1 MHRIDLRP
9 NVGEDDLHA
18 FVDGQ
23 LPAERHHE
31 VMAYLAVHPDAAD
44 RISVLLRQRVEL
56 AALRERLNDSEP
68 EAKLAVLEH
77 ALCRVVRRQRR
88 VSRVL
93 SAGSVA
99 AALLLTVTTAGW
111 WITGGQGERAAGVR
125 QVAEASTEARTASWR
140 QVTAGADSAVAADAG
155 DSAILWLQAHL
166 SGRALKQPDLET
178 LGLRFVGSAPL
189 KGAFGPAIRLV
200 YADEAGS
207 KFDFFVGVRQSGVEL
222 AASLVPDGHISL
234 SWQDDPLVFTL
245 VAPQGSARLGEIM
258 RSATSL
264 LDPAPVAAE
273 AALAGPG
280 DVGTQAGTAA
290 GSGTVVSTDDDAG
303 LRDAGVGAPRT
314 AVIPVPKPEFSKPL

>member
-44 RISVLLRQRVEL
+44 RISVLLRQRVEM

-68 EAKLAVLEH
+68 EAELAVLEH

-93 SAGSVA
+93 GAGSVA
-99 AALLLTVTTAGW
+99 AALLFTVTTAGW
-111 WITGGQGERAAGVR
+111 WITGGQGERAAGAR

-140 QVTAGADSAVAADAG
+140 QVTAGADSAVAADAS

-166 SGRALKQPDLET
+166 SGRALKQPDLEK

-200 YADEAGS
+200 YADDAGS

-264 LDPAPVAAE
+264 LDPAPVAADT
-273 AALAGPG
+273 ALAGPDNDG
-280 DVGTQAGTAA
+280 AR
-290 GSGTVVSTDDDAG
+290 SGTVGPGPVVSTDDGGPRGADVAI
-303 LRDAGVGAPRT
+303 GVPRT
-314 AVIPVPKPEFSKPL
+314 AVIPMPKPEFSKPL